1 MTPPGFFGTR
11 RIISS
16 GVVFLI
22 FVVGFPLISGF
33 SSYLQRRFAPES
45 RRVFFTPSPE
55 ALRLFSGSFASF
67 LADMFYIQGIL
78 DISGEF
84 DSPDIRIKR
93 IQDDFSAALSLDP
106 KLVQGYFFA
115 SIVLGRDKEG
125 IARGIDFLEKHRGLN
140 SQEWRVPY
148 WLGFSYYELG
158 NYRSAVEYYKE
169 ASLLPGAPDFLKSNP
184 AMLYYKAGKAG
195 LGIVYLR
202 GLLDSLKEESQ
213 AEWIKVKLEWLENI
227 ARLEEKAG
235 EFKGR
240 FGYLPESL
248 EELVERGLI
257 SGLPKDPFGRGY
269 YWDKET
275 ERVKSRFDAPA
286 QTRPAA
292 GQTCS
297 NCEKR

>member
-1 MTPPGFFGTR
+1 MTLPVFFGTR
-11 RIISS
+11 RIISF
-16 GVVFLI
+16 GAVFLI
-22 FVVGFPLISGF
+22 FAAGLTLISGF
-33 SSYLQRRFAPES
+33 SSYLERRFATES

-67 LADMFYIQGIL
+67 LADMFYIRGIL
-78 DISGEF
+78 DMSGEF

-115 SIVLGRDKEG
+115 SIVLGRDKQG
-125 IARGIDFLEKHRGLN
+125 INRGIDFLEKHRGLN
-140 SQEWRVPY
+140 SQEWRIPY

-158 NYRSAVEYYKE
+158 NYRKAVEYYKE

-213 AEWIKVKLEWLENI
+213 SEWIKVKLEWLENI
-227 ARLEEKAG
+227 AHLEEKAG

-248 EELVERGLI
+248 EELVLRGLI

-286 QTRPAA
+286 QTRPSA
-292 GQTCS
+292 GPACS
-297 NCEKR
+297 SCEKR